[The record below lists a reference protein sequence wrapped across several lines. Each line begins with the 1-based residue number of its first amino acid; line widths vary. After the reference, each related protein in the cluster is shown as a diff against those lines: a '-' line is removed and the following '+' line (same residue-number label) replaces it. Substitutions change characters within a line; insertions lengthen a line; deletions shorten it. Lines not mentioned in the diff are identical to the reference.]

1 MHAPVDKAG
10 REFWDQQWEY
20 RHVPEAVDPRSPGLS
35 SLFSRRMHAFFE
47 RAFAGLETHS
57 SSLLEV
63 GCARSPWLPYF
74 AKEFGFAVS
83 GVDYSLVGCE
93 QARAV
98 LAGAGVGGEIVC
110 ADLFDPPE
118 RLRASFDV
126 VVSLGVVEHFA
137 QTARAIEACASFLA
151 PGGTLITFVPNLVG
165 VVGRFQRRLDR
176 SIYDIH
182 LPLRADELRQ
192 AHAAAGLAMV
202 ECDYFLSVGF
212 GIMHVSG
219 AGADPRLTAAK
230 RATIRILEGV
240 SVLVWWLEDRTRCL
254 PATRWLSPYIACVA
268 RAPVR

>member
-1 MHAPVDKAG
+1 MHTPVDKAG
-10 REFWDQQWEY
+10 KEFWDQQWVQGQ
-20 RHVPEAVDPRSPGLS
+20 VPNPVDPRSAGLG
-35 SLFSRRMHAFFE
+35 SLFTRRMHAFFK
-47 RAFAGLETHS
+47 RIFATMQTEH
-57 SSLLEV
+57 SSLLEI

-74 AKEFGFAVS
+74 AREFGFAIS
-83 GVDYSLVGCE
+83 GIDYSLVGCE

-98 LAGAGVGGEIVC
+98 LASAAVDGEIVC

-165 VVGRFQRRLDR
+165 VVGRFQRLLDR
-176 SIYDIH
+176 SIYDVH

-192 AHAAAGLAMV
+192 AHAGAGLAMV

-212 GIMHVSG
+212 GIMRVSG

-268 RAPVR
+268 SAPVH